1 MIVLDLSQEQLSKN
15 SVLAEILQASGILS
29 DSGSSSSE
37 SAVTTASEA
46 PAKGTTVVVLCTE
59 VMLHEVK
66 NCAVLDRDTSFVSL
80 VSLVLFC
87 FVKSFAVLYVV
98 EKRSLI
104 YLGLNKFKGF

>member
-37 SAVTTASEA
+37 SAVTTSEA
-46 PAKGTTVVVLCTE
+46 PAKGTSVVVLYTE
-59 VMLHEVK
+59 VMLHEVE
-66 NCAVLDRDTSFVSL
+66 NCTTPACDTSFANL

-87 FVKSFAVLYVV
+87 FMLSFTV
-98 EKRSLI
+98 I
-104 YLGLNKFKGF
+104 